1 MSTGIIAELKGGNDK
16 DRGLD
21 MDFVSCREYRGVVKA
36 VVLDV
41 CGVVFDAGCAGCRRS
56 LQELLERHGLGPL
69 PEAQAPDAGGD
80 ARQQLNALFLN
91 GPLAENFRQIK
102 GRDFSGDD
110 LDAFCKEH
118 VAIRRD
124 HLKNKGALIPGA
136 MAFLEK
142 MRKRGIKTALLS
154 DYDRETLAE
163 IWSCLECSESY
174 DTCVCGDEYLPGPPA
189 PWGIFRA
196 MEKLDACPPESVVM
210 ISGNPASIRAANNA
224 GVWSIGI
231 TGTGGLAGLSEEQL
245 RKTGTQAEQKKAGN
259 ARQLIYQ
266 AGANYA
272 CFSIKDCSS
281 VIKGIGRRLQNGASP

>member
-1 MSTGIIAELKGGNDK
+1 MTGIIPGLKSGNDK
-16 DRGLD
+16 DRGSD

-36 VVLDV
+36 VVIDV
-41 CGVVFDAGCAGCRRS
+41 CGVVLDEGCAVCRQS
-56 LQELLERHGLGPL
+56 LQELLSRHDLGPL
-69 PEAQAPDAGGD
+69 PEAQGPAAGGD
-80 ARQQLNALFLN
+80 ARQQLNALFLD
-91 GPLAENFRQIK
+91 GPLSGRFRQIK

-110 LDAFCKEH
+110 LEALCRELA
-118 VAIRRD
+118 AIRRG
-124 HLKNKGALIPGA
+124 HLKQGTVIPGA
-136 MAFLEK
+136 MTFLEK

-154 DYDRETLAE
+154 DYDRESLAE
-163 IWSCLECSESY
+163 IWSCLQCTEGYEA
-174 DTCVCGDEYLPGPPA
+174 CVCGDEYLPGPPA

-210 ISGNPASIRAANNA
+210 ISGDPASIRAANNA

-231 TGTGGLAGLSEEQL
+231 TGTGGLEALSEEDL
-245 RKTGTQAEQKKAGN
+245 RKAGTQTEQQKAPD

-281 VIKGIGRRLQNGASP
+281 VIKGIGRRLQDGASP